1 LLLDQAYTLDVKRMD
16 ARRYMILGL
25 LLLTAGT
32 CVKAQ
37 APPAPS
43 GNENLQKE
51 ETCTVSGMVVRRDDG
66 VPLKG
71 ALVRLS
77 DPADHDRE
85 QHTIAVKSKAD
96 GRYELKNV
104 PAGKYRLSATRNGY
118 FEVQY
123 GQNKPSDPGATFTLV
138 AGQRMSDITLKLGRA
153 GVITGHVVDEDGEAI
168 PEATVIA
175 LRTQYEKGHKELQPR
190 AFTQSN
196 DLGEFR
202 LHGLAP
208 GRYYVSAEI
217 PSWRRVEGERE
228 FSGED
233 KAAGEKGYT
242 KMYYPGYTDPAKGSA
257 ITVKEGEEIP
267 AIDLFMK
274 EVTVY
279 RIRGKVINQATK
291 GGVRNG
297 IVQVR
302 ARNQHSYWVSYGS
315 ENMLKPGG
323 SFEIANVPAGEY
335 TVVVIL
341 WDEGKNYMTQQDVD
355 VAAADV
361 EGLALVVGLG
371 MTIPGKIIW
380 DGQASLSKDDFA
392 VQLVPETVDFWG
404 GGDSHIEENNQFT
417 LKEVTDGT
425 FKVQVTGLSKDC
437 YVKQVRYGD
446 NTLPDTQI
454 RVGKGS
460 TGSLEITVSSRGAR
474 AEGMVLT
481 EDNLPAVGVWVV
493 AVPDESKRQFARLY
507 KAERTDQNG
516 AFSLHGLVPG
526 KYKLF
531 SWSSVEEGAWEDED
545 FLKPFEEKG
554 ETVEVQEGDRKSLEL
569 KLIASK
575 DSTAKP
581 E

>member
-1 LLLDQAYTLDVKRMD
+1 
-16 ARRYMILGL
+16 
-25 LLLTAGT
+25 
-32 CVKAQ
+32 
-37 APPAPS
+37 
-43 GNENLQKE
+43 
-51 ETCTVSGMVVRRDDG
+51 
-66 VPLKG
+66 
-71 ALVRLS
+71 
-77 DPADHDRE
+77 
-85 QHTIAVKSKAD
+85 
-96 GRYELKNV
+96 
-104 PAGKYRLSATRNGY
+104 
-118 FEVQY
+118 
-123 GQNKPSDPGATFTLV
+123 
-138 AGQRMSDITLKLGRA
+138 
-153 GVITGHVVDEDGEAI
+153 
-168 PEATVIA
+168 
-175 LRTQYEKGHKELQPR
+175 
-190 AFTQSN
+190 
-196 DLGEFR
+196 
-202 LHGLAP
+202 
-208 GRYYVSAEI
+208 
-217 PSWRRVEGERE
+217 
-228 FSGED
+228 
-233 KAAGEKGYT
+233 
-242 KMYYPGYTDPAKGSA
+242 
-257 ITVKEGEEIP
+257 
-267 AIDLFMK
+267 
-274 EVTVY
+274 
-279 RIRGKVINQATK
+279 
-291 GGVRNG
+291 
-297 IVQVR
+297 
-302 ARNQHSYWVSYGS
+302 
-315 ENMLKPGG
+315 
-323 SFEIANVPAGEY
+323 
-335 TVVVIL
+335 
-341 WDEGKNYMTQQDVD
+341 MTQQDVD

>member
-1 LLLDQAYTLDVKRMD
+1 MSASRCVILVLLLV
-16 ARRYMILGL
+16 
-25 LLLTAGT
+25 TAGV
-32 CVKAQ
+32 CVDAQ
-37 APPAPS
+37 LPPTPS
-43 GNENLQKE
+43 GNQSPQKE
-51 ETCTVSGMVVRRDDG
+51 ETCSVSGMVVRREDG

-77 DPADHDRE
+77 NPGDQDRE
-85 QHTIAVKSKAD
+85 QHTIAVRSKAD
-96 GRYELKNV
+96 GVFELKNV
-104 PAGKYRLSATRNGY
+104 PAGKYRLSVSRNGY

-153 GVITGHVVDEDGEAI
+153 GVITGHVVDEDGEPI
-168 PEATVIA
+168 PEALVVA

-190 AFTQSN
+190 TFSQSN

-217 PSWRRVEGERE
+217 PSWRHVEGERE

-233 KAAGEKGYT
+233 KAAVEKGYT

-257 ITVKEGEEIP
+257 IAVKEGEEIP
-267 AIDLFMK
+267 AIDFFMK
-274 EVTVY
+274 EVNVY
-279 RIRGKVINQATK
+279 RVRGKVINQATK

-297 IVQVR
+297 IIQTR
-302 ARNQHSYWVSYGS
+302 ARNQHNYWVSYGAES
-315 ENMLKPGG
+315 TLKPGG

-335 TVVVIL
+335 TVVVML
-341 WDEGKNYMTQQDVD
+341 FDEGKNYMTQQDVD
-355 VAAADV
+355 VTAADV
-361 EGLALVVGLG
+361 EGLTLVVGAGL
-371 MTIPGKIIW
+371 TIPGKIIW
-380 DGQASLSKDDFA
+380 DGQASLSKDEFA
-392 VQLVPETVDFWG
+392 VQLVPESVDFWG
-404 GGDSHIEENNQFT
+404 GADSHVDENNQFN
-417 LKEVTDGT
+417 LKEVADGV

-437 YVKQVRYGD
+437 YVKQVRHGE
-446 NTLPDTQI
+446 NTLADTQI

-460 TGSLEITVSSRGAR
+460 AGSLEITVSSRGAR
-474 AEGMVLT
+474 VEGMVLT

-493 AVPDESKRQFARLY
+493 AVPEESKRQFARLY

-516 AFSLHGLVPG
+516 AFNLHGLVPG
-526 KYKLF
+526 KYKVF

-545 FLKPFEEKG
+545 FLKSFEEKG
-554 ETVEVQEGDRKSLEL
+554 ETVEVQDGDRKSLEL
-569 KLIASK
+569 KLLASK
-575 DSTAKP
+575 DTTAKP